1 MKTVKQ
7 TGKSLL
13 RSVEDAIFAYNT
25 FAFDLWMPQI
35 WSATV
40 FTDANKFWKEFDPK
54 LLMKIDGKRK
64 FGIAT
69 PDQAEKLGLV
79 NITGTREFPTCALE
93 NTRWEVKKQLTPGF
107 VITQENEKEGKKI
120 AKKMAKNSETVL
132 NRVSVAAKKKNL
144 IK

>member
-1 MKTVKQ
+1 M
-7 TGKSLL
+7 
-13 RSVEDAIFAYNT
+13 
-25 FAFDLWMPQI
+25 
-35 WSATV
+35 

-64 FGIAT
+64 FSVAT

>member
-1 MKTVKQ
+1 M
-7 TGKSLL
+7 
-13 RSVEDAIFAYNT
+13 
-25 FAFDLWMPQI
+25 
-35 WSATV
+35 

-93 NTRWEVKKQLTPGF
+93 NTRWEVKKQLTPGV
-107 VITQENEKEGKKI
+107 VITKDNVKEGKRI
-120 AKKMAKNSETVL
+120 AKKMAKKSEAVL
-132 NRVSVAAKKKNL
+132 NRVAAVANKKKVT
-144 IK
+144 K